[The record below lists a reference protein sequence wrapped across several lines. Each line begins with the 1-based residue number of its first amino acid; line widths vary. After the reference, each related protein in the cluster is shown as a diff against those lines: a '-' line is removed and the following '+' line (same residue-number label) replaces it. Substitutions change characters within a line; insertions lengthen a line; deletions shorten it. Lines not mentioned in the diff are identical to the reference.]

1 MKTKEI
7 KEITEIQEYLLHHKQ
22 NGYNTCYD
30 RRFYLVMK
38 LEKLEKELLKLRGK
52 NASN

>member
-1 MKTKEI
+1 MIKKI
-7 KEITEIQEYLLHHKQ
+7 KEITEVQEYILEHKKE
-22 NGYNTCYD
+22 GYNTTWD

-52 NASN
+52 NGK